1 MTVGFRDAKF
11 DVLIVKRLEFEQQT
25 KRSLVSVNT
34 IFDKKMKQLT
44 VEHWKFL
51 VSQRKSG

>member
-44 VEHWKFL
+44 VEH
-51 VSQRKSG
+51 